1 MAIPNCSRKQAI
13 QVADC
18 CWQARVIN
26 VYAIMLY
33 SRDGVEI
40 NGDASHE
47 EIKHPT
53 YTKKVYFEESSY
65 KIRNKMIYYLSKE
78 LRNLLV

>member
-1 MAIPNCSRKQAI
+1 
-13 QVADC
+13 
-18 CWQARVIN
+18 
-26 VYAIMLY
+26 MLY

-40 NGDASHE
+40 NGDTSHE

-53 YTKKVYFEESSY
+53 YTKKVYFQESSY